1 MKKMK
6 YVKSKGRF
14 WNRDILERVLAT
26 LKCILR
32 EVTKK
37 MDELVVELLNWR
49 FRVSGG
55 VSPILLLNH
64 QSSCKLHT
72 NDERVK

>member
-32 EVTKK
+32 EVTKR

-49 FRVSGG
+49 FRGSGG

-64 QSSCKLHT
+64 QSSC
-72 NDERVK
+72 